1 MQKFRFAGPVALC
14 ASLALAT
21 AGVTLAIPLA
31 ALHESAQQPSDA
43 KPQYTLAEYN
53 AFQACLNEKVPA
65 TQTKCFEDFFVKY
78 PESTLSIYSY
88 RPMYLAYNQL
98 KNYSKMI
105 EYADK
110 IITLGEKAELGSRLE
125 AQVARAQAA
134 FFLLNQRNGMTVEQM
149 TKAREETQNGL
160 KLLEAWTKP
169 EGMTDEQFAAQKK
182 SLGILFN
189 SVGGFAAL
197 QAKDY
202 RNAVELF
209 KGSLGLEPNDGVGY
223 YRLGIA
229 YLQQE
234 PPLHMDG
241 FWAVARAVALKIPG
255 EAQVRSYLRN
265 QMLRYQQT
273 QCEPELDKQMNE
285 LLALAASSPE
295 RPADFK
301 VASAAELEVV
311 RANAAG
317 FLDEMRAGGDR
328 AKIMWLA
335 VCGLEFP
342 DVAVKVISV
351 EPNDEGALL
360 NVFRAATAEEM
371 EAATTANMQVK
382 VEGQPEAARVEKD
395 NFVRFTGSLARY
407 TPEPFMI
414 YWEKAKVHAEDIPEA
429 KAPPAKKAP
438 AKKAPTK
445 RPPAKKTP
453 AA

>member
-1 MQKFRFAGPVALC
+1 MRKLKIAGHMALVVA
-14 ASLALAT
+14 LALAT
-21 AGVTLAIPLA
+21 GHA
-31 ALHESAQQPSDA
+31 AFAQAQQPPAQQPTDQA

-65 TQTKCFEDFFVKY
+65 TQVKCFEDFFIKY
-78 PESTLSIYSY
+78 PESTLAPYAY

-98 KNYSKMI
+98 KNYPKMI

-110 IITLGEKAELGSRLE
+110 IIGLGEKAELGSRLE
-125 AQVARAQAA
+125 AQVARAQAV
-134 FFLLNQRNGMTVEQM
+134 FFLLNQRNGMTPEQM

-160 KLLEAWTKP
+160 KLLAQWTKP

-189 SVGGFAAL
+189 SVGAFAAL
-197 QAKDY
+197 QSKDY
-202 RNAVELF
+202 KNAAEGF
-209 KGSLGLEPNDGVGY
+209 KGAIALEPNDAVSY

-234 PPLHMDG
+234 PPMYMDG
-241 FWAVARAVALKIPG
+241 FWAVARAIALKVPG
-255 EAQVRSYLRN
+255 EQQVRAYLRN

-273 QCEPELDKQMNE
+273 QCEPELDKQMAE
-285 LLALAASSPE
+285 LLALAATSPE
-295 RPADFK
+295 RPPDFK
-301 VASAAELEVV
+301 VPAAAELATV
-311 RANAAG
+311 RENAAG
-317 FLDEMRAGGDR
+317 FLDEMRAGGER
-328 AKIMWLA
+328 SKLMWLA

-342 DVAVKVISV
+342 DVAVKVISI
-351 EPNDEGALL
+351 EPTEDGALL

-371 EAATTANMQVK
+371 EAAKEANMQVK
-382 VEGQPEAARVEKD
+382 IEGQPEAGRIEKD
-395 NFVRFTGSLARY
+395 NFVRFTATLARF

-414 YWEKAKVHAEDIPEA
+414 YWEKGKVHPEDVPEA

-445 RPPAKKTP
+445 RPPAKKSS
-453 AA
+453 